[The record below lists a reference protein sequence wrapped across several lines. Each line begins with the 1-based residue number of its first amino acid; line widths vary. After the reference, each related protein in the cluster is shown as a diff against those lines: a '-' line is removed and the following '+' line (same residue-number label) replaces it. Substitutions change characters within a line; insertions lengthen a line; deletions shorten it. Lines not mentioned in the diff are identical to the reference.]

1 MAVNIH
7 ITIIELN
14 ALHTKR
20 QNLFQEL
27 DAVIHLL
34 MEAKHWGLRKSRD
47 ATSLNSRFK
56 SLDTLKVK
64 IISVTCRRVIRT
76 NHKKAS
82 KIWRHENIQLGGCQ
96 SSRLFP
102 RQIRANTISFT
113 VFPEIVPSIGNSFI
127 NTMKTINHTRS
138 SISDD
143 IRNILCSSANMRRA
157 IPLILRLLLNY
168 VNLSTNLASH
178 FFDLVIGKIL
188 TSRLSLSKHFAHNLG
203 NLLLLGK
210 IGVFHNR
217 RNASSRLLLLISK
230 HLILYLGNLFL
241 IVQLHFSKLFLILKS
256 GVNHTSRGSIS
267 TSTLPSIK
275 LRKCSSKII
284 TSILSFISGRLATK
298 SNQIKQLIRNG
309 RSASLQRTF
318 KKSFTSFSHSTRN
331 KTRDGLIRVR
341 NIRALNGRFNTSITH
356 AYSIVIGS
364 KHITL
369 NATGGGFLTA
379 SKQFRHGA
387 TSKSRSNTASNST
400 KHKSPH
406 LSGWRQIISLIT

>member
-1 MAVNIH
+1 MLSNRYKLITNVRSSLMAVNIH

-34 MEAKHWGLRKSRD
+34 MEAKHWGLR
-47 ATSLNSRFK
+47 
-56 SLDTLKVK
+56 
-64 IISVTCRRVIRT
+64 
-76 NHKKAS
+76 AS
-82 KIWRHENIQLGGCQ
+82 N
-96 SSRLFP
+96 LFL
-102 RQIRANTISFT
+102 S
-113 VFPEIVPSIGNSFI
+113 
-127 NTMKTINHTRS
+127 
-138 SISDD
+138 
-143 IRNILCSSANMRRA
+143 
-157 IPLILRLLLNY
+157 LIL
-168 VNLSTNLASH
+168 H
-178 FFDLVIGKIL
+178 
-188 TSRLSLSKHFAHNLG
+188 
-203 NLLLLGK
+203 
-210 IGVFHNR
+210 
-217 RNASSRLLLLISK
+217 
-230 HLILYLGNLFL
+230 LGNLFL

-256 GVNHTSRGSIS
+256 GVNHISRGSLS
-267 TSTLPSIK
+267 TSTLPIIK

-318 KKSFTSFSHSTRN
+318 KKSFTTFSHSTRN

-406 LSGWRQIISLIT
+406 LSGWRQ

>member
-1 MAVNIH
+1 M
-7 ITIIELN
+7 
-14 ALHTKR
+14 
-20 QNLFQEL
+20 
-27 DAVIHLL
+27 
-34 MEAKHWGLRKSRD
+34 S
-47 ATSLNSRFK
+47 
-56 SLDTLKVK
+56 
-64 IISVTCRRVIRT
+64 
-76 NHKKAS
+76 
-82 KIWRHENIQLGGCQ
+82 
-96 SSRLFP
+96 
-102 RQIRANTISFT
+102 
-113 VFPEIVPSIGNSFI
+113 
-127 NTMKTINHTRS
+127 
-138 SISDD
+138 
-143 IRNILCSSANMRRA
+143 
-157 IPLILRLLLNY
+157 LIL
-168 VNLSTNLASH
+168 H
-178 FFDLVIGKIL
+178 
-188 TSRLSLSKHFAHNLG
+188 
-203 NLLLLGK
+203 
-210 IGVFHNR
+210 
-217 RNASSRLLLLISK
+217 
-230 HLILYLGNLFL
+230 LGNLFL

-298 SNQIKQLIRNG
+298 STEIKQLIRNG
-309 RSASLQRTF
+309 RSDRLQRTFKKTFTSIQSNLSRILATKTNQIKQLIKNGRRASLQRTY

-331 KTRDGLIRVR
+331 KTRDGLLRVR